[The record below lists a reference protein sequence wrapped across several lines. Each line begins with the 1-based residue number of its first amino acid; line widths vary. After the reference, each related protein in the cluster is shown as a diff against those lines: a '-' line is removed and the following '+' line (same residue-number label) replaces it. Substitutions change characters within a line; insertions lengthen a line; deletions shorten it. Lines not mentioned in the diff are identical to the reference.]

1 MSIASTYAVE
11 AAGLRKSYSAGRGKP
26 SVQALDG
33 LGFTVAPGTVFGL
46 LGPNGA
52 GKSTTVKILATL
64 SRADEGTASVA
75 GADVATDPDVVRRRI
90 GLVSQKPSSDPMAT
104 GRENLVLAGR
114 IQGMSGTDAN
124 ERADWLLERFGI
136 ADAGARLVRT
146 WSGGMARK
154 LDVAIGLVHR
164 PAVLFLDEPTTGL
177 DPEARAELWREIERM
192 AGEDQMTVLLTTHY
206 LDEADHLADRLA
218 IIDHGRV
225 AVEGTPEEL
234 KSELHGDVL
243 QVELENE
250 VAAER
255 ATGLVSALDGISSV
269 LREGS
274 VVRARTESG
283 ARVVPAVFAALGDHG
298 VVPVSATVAR
308 PSLDDVYL
316 RHTGRAHHV
325 PAGVDVRRRAHHH
338 RRHRLRRRARKLY
351 AAGRPGLYASGNRD
365 LAGYAFARA
374 LGPFV
379 PEFQRLRFVLR
390 LKRRCT
396 QR

>member
-1 MSIASTYAVE
+1 MPISSTYAVE
-11 AAGLRKSYSAGRGKP
+11 AAGLRKAYPTGRGKP
-26 SVQALDG
+26 PVQALDG
-33 LGFTVAPGTVFGL
+33 LGFTVQPGTVFGL

-75 GADVATDPDVVRRRI
+75 GADVATDPDAVRRRI

-114 IQGMSGTDAN
+114 IQGMNGADAN
-124 ERADWLLERFGI
+124 ARADWLLDRFGI
-136 ADAGARLVRT
+136 ADAANRLVRT

-164 PAVLFLDEPTTGL
+164 PTVLFLDEPTTGL
-177 DPEARAELWREIERM
+177 DPEARAEMWSEIDRM

-218 IIDHGRV
+218 ILDHGLV

-243 QVELENE
+243 QVELEDDA
-250 VAAER
+250 AAER
-255 ATGLVSALDGISSV
+255 ATGLVSTLDGVSSV
-269 LREGS
+269 LRDGS
-274 VVRARTESG
+274 VVRARTDSG
-283 ARVVPAVFAALGDHG
+283 ARVVSTVFAILAGDHLE
-298 VVPVSATVAR
+298 VVSATVAR

-316 RHTGRAHHV
+316 R
-325 PAGVDVRRRAHHH
+325 
-338 RRHRLRRRARKLY
+338 Y
-351 AAGRPGLYASGNRD
+351 AGRS
-365 LAGYAFARA
+365 FAA
-374 LGPFV
+374 EAV
-379 PEFQRLRFVLR
+379 A
-390 LKRRCT
+390 
-396 QR
+396 